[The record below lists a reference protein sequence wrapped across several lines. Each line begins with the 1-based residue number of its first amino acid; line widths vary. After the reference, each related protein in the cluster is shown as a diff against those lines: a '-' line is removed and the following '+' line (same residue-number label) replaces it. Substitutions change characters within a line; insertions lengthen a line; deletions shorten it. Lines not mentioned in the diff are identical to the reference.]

1 METIKLDLIPG
12 KKMPSLHASQFDD
25 GRAYHIDLTENRVPY
40 VLDGTETIS
49 VIIRKCDNTLVSMDI
64 ANTFANKSYL
74 EFEVVEQMTACSGF
88 NYGEIILEKNGDRL
102 GSLNFYLVVETAP
115 DENGITSTSEVL
127 NLERQVHD
135 IVVEELADNGAEET
149 GYDNTESGLDAT
161 NVQDALD
168 ELAQKPSVDAYTKQ
182 ESDAFIT
189 DEYDA
194 TSTYAIGD
202 MVIHE
207 NALYVCSTAITTAEA
222 WNSAHWTLTDIATAI
237 GTVKTAIPTK
247 TSDLQNDSG
256 FAQIDDSEESASKT
270 YSSEKIEAVVGGVQ
284 SEVSELTSLTTD
296 EVPDSWESVTLTCR
310 EGYYY
315 SVTGV
320 WVDEVG
326 RKSAKLNVN
335 VGETYKVSTYLRSVA
350 ISGIM
355 YFNANDE
362 LIGKDLNGTGTNV
375 TITDYEFT
383 IPENTSWIAVQSTN
397 SNEPTLSKQTTTLA
411 FKAYDKTE
419 SDDRY
424 VQKTDSKLNLA
435 YGVKWSISDTDDLGA
450 RCFDAIGKSATIGVG
465 ATNGNSDFD
474 SFYPWSEIKRCN
486 IKENSNGA
494 PIVTFE
500 GESGF
505 ALDGTNGDV
514 FVRIP
519 KFAYERYI
527 EGGYE
532 YRVIT
537 RNGNP
542 HPAFIENGKEL
553 DEIFISAFEGYKD
566 SNSKLRSIGGV
577 IPSSND
583 VPQDYLDYA
592 QANGT
597 NYSLYDSRCV
607 DLIFT
612 LFAIE
617 FGCRNT
623 NHILGYGLA
632 DFEQAA
638 TYSTKDL
645 ITVGASNTNTVRTAK
660 WTASQKGLLP
670 VGANI
675 TVCDTSQQNI
685 LTQAKIT
692 ACVDGTDYTDWTFD
706 GEPITVTTNCFIGA
720 SAFST
725 NWCENCPSG
734 VLTWHTGRTNWI
746 ANDET
751 RNAIRYRWIENIF
764 GNLWHYLP
772 DVTFDGLQMYVCKD
786 MKDYVMHKKTSPYL
800 PQSAVFL
807 ENNDNGNKADVT
819 GDNYW
824 ITSLEDNI
832 FARGIP
838 FARTYDKSL
847 TSKKAFGG
855 YYYLKNTLVTI
866 ANGGGFDH
874 LYRCNILTQRAWIVT
889 TQRWYLYGARLMY
902 KDIR

>member
-1 METIKLDLIPG
+1 MERIRLDIVPKGIVPICHATQYDKGRVIRCELMDGLQGYTLSNETITVNVRKPDGHIVTADL
-12 KKMPSLHASQFDD
+12 
-25 GRAYHIDLTENRVPY
+25 
-40 VLDGTETIS
+40 
-49 VIIRKCDNTLVSMDI
+49 
-64 ANTFANKSYL
+64 
-74 EFEVVEQMTACSGF
+74 EVVSGNNYVDVVTTEQMCAVAGENACVLKITKGST
-88 NYGEIILEKNGDRL
+88 EIGTIDFKMQVKADVTDGGIQSDDE
-102 GSLNFYLVVETAP
+102 LN
-115 DENGITSTSEVL
+115 
-127 NLERQVHD
+127 NLEHQVHD
-135 IVVEELADNGAEET
+135 IVVEELRDNGAEET

-194 TSTYAIGD
+194 ESTYAIGD

-270 YSSEKIEAVVGGVQ
+270 YSSEKIEAVVDGVQ
-284 SEVSELTSLTTD
+284 SEVSELTSLTTE
-296 EVPDSWESVTLTCR
+296 EVPDSWENVPLTCR

-362 LIGKDLNGTGTNV
+362 FIGKDLNGTGTNV

-419 SDDRY
+419 SDSRY

-435 YGVKWSISDTDDLGA
+435 YGVKWSMSDPDDLGT

-465 ATNGNSDFD
+465 ATNGSSDFD
-474 SFYPWSEIKRCN
+474 SIYPWSEIKRCN

-519 KFAYERYI
+519 KFACERYI
-527 EGGYE
+527 ENGHE

-638 TYSTKDL
+638 TYNAKDM

-660 WTASQKGLLP
+660 WTASQKTLLP

-675 TVCDTSQQNI
+675 TVCDTTQQNI

-706 GEPITVTTNCFIGA
+706 GDAITVTTNCFIGA

-734 VLTWHTGRTNWI
+734 ALSWHTGRTNWI

-751 RNAIRYRWIENIF
+751 RNAVRYRWIENII

-772 DVTFDGLQMYVCKD
+772 DVTFDALQMYVCKD

-874 LYRCNILTQRAWIVT
+874 LYRCNILTQRAWIAT
-889 TQRWYLYGARLMY
+889 TQKWYLYGARLMY

>member
-49 VIIRKCDNTLVSMDI
+49 VIVRKCDNTLVSMDI

-115 DENGITSTSEVL
+115 DENGITSQSEIK

-222 WNSAHWTLTDIATAI
+222 WNSSHWTLTDIATAI
-237 GTVKTAIPTK
+237 GTVKMAIPTK

-256 FAQIDDSEESASKT
+256 FTTIDDSTTANDKT
-270 YSSEKIEAVVGGVQ
+270 YSSNKINSLVGGVQ
-284 SEVSELTSLTTD
+284 NEVEELQSLTLTP
-296 EVPDSWESVTLTCR
+296 VTSWNDVTLTIQN
-310 EGYYY
+310 GYYRKDTGEFVIDNTRRT
-315 SVTGV
+315 SKFNVTAGDV
-320 WVDEVG
+320 Y
-326 RKSAKLNVN
+326 KL
-335 VGETYKVSTYLRSVA
+335 STFIRPVT
-350 ISGIM
+350 ISGIV
-355 YFNANDE
+355 FFDSNNAVLSTLLD
-362 LIGKDLNGTGTNV
+362 GTGTAQ

-383 IPENTSWIAVQSTN
+383 IPNGAVAVAVQSADTTSPVLKKKN
-397 SNEPTLSKQTTTLA
+397 SENVFIGYTKEEVNIKVA
-411 FKAYDKTE
+411 NGGK
-419 SDDRY
+419 
-424 VQKTDSKLNLA
+424 
-435 YGVKWSISDTDDLGA
+435 YGVKWSLSNPDDLGS
-450 RCFDAIGKSATIGVG
+450 RCFDAIGKNATIGVG
-465 ATNGNSDFD
+465 ATNGSSDFD
-474 SFYPWSEIKRCN
+474 SIYPWSEIKRCN

-494 PIVTFE
+494 TIVTFE

-505 ALDGTNGDV
+505 ALDGSNGDV

-532 YRVIT
+532 YRVVSRSGCT
-537 RNGNP
+537 
-542 HPAFIENGKEL
+542 HPAFVENGKEL
-553 DEIFISAFEGYKD
+553 DEIFISAFEGYVD
-566 SNSKLRSIGGV
+566 GNSKMRSVGGV
-577 IPSSND
+577 LPTSNM
-583 VPQDYLDYA
+583 VAQDFLDSA
-592 QANGT
+592 QANGD
-597 NYSLYDSRCV
+597 NYSLYDCRCV
-607 DLIFT
+607 DALFT
-612 LFAIE
+612 LISVE

-623 NHILGYGLA
+623 NAIIGYGLA
-632 DFEQAA
+632 DFEQPVNNDRD
-638 TYSTKDL
+638 TL
-645 ITVGASNTNTVRTAK
+645 ILGASNTHTVRTRK
-660 WTASQKGLLP
+660 WVSWEKALLP
-670 VGANI
+670 VGSNI
-675 TVCDTSQQNI
+675 TICDTTQQNI
-685 LTQAKIT
+685 LTQAKLLT
-692 ACVDGTDYTDWTFD
+692 CVDGTDYTDWTFD
-706 GEPITVTTNCFIGA
+706 GNPITVTTDCFIG
-720 SAFST
+720 SAAFNT
-725 NWCENCPSG
+725 NWCENSPTGALS
-734 VLTWHTGRTNWI
+734 WHTGRNDWI
-746 ANDET
+746 TGSIT

-764 GNLWHYLP
+764 GNLWHFLP
-772 DVTFDGLQMYVCKD
+772 DISFNALQMYMCKN
-786 MKDYVMHKKTSPYL
+786 MRDYVMHKITSPYL
-800 PQSAVFL
+800 PQGTLFV
-807 ENNDNGNKADVT
+807 ENSDNGYKLDGPNY
-819 GDNYW
+819 NYW
-824 ITSLEDNI
+824 VTKFDDNI
-832 FARGIP
+832 FTKGIP
-838 FARTYDKSL
+838 FGRTYDKSL
-847 TSKKAFGG
+847 VSTKAFGA
-855 YYYLKNTLVTI
+855 YYYLFNTNVCI

-874 LYRCNILTQRAWIVT
+874 LYRCNILTQRAWIT
-889 TQRWYLYGARLMY
+889 STSKWYLYGARLMY